1 MEVQIN
7 NLYPTIDAYV
17 NFMLGK
23 KNALRYKCH
32 LEHDGNKSNVK
43 LNDTLPT

>member
-1 MEVQIN
+1 MIYIEIQKHIEVQIN

-23 KNALRYKCH
+23 KNALRYKCI
-32 LEHDGNKSNVK
+32 
-43 LNDTLPT
+43 